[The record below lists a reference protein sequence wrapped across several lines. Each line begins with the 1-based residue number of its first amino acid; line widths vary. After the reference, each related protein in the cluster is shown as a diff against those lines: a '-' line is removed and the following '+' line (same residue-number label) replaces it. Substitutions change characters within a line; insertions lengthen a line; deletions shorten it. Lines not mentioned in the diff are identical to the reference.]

1 MNFFVFS
8 ARLCIL
14 KEQVAKFELVIF
26 LTMSN
31 ILIMMMMYPI
41 IQKENIYIRHMGG
54 KNTVFFGLMVVF
66 LNFIDFKL
74 CDCTNNG

>member
-14 KEQVAKFELVIF
+14 KEQAAKFELVIF

-41 IQKENIYIRHMGG
+41 IQKENIYTHHMGG
-54 KNTVFFGLMVVF
+54 KNSVLWAYGS
-66 LNFIDFKL
+66 ISKL
-74 CDCTNNG
+74 D